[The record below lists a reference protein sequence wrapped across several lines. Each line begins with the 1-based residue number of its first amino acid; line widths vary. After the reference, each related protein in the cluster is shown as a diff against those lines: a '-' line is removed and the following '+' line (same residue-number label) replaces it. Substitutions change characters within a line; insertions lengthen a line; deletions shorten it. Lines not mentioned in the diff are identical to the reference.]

1 MKQRLTALALATLL
15 LLGLTACGK
24 TVEEA
29 SPTPAEPTVSQP
41 VESVPAE
48 SEAPESAAPTDSET
62 SEPGQSA
69 APSETP
75 SVQPSEAPSEASDP
89 EPAKAPTANQ
99 VYAAV
104 SAAAGVSY
112 NNATSYIDA
121 YYTTLDLSALDD
133 YVFYMPDMSAQ
144 IEEIVIAKVS
154 GDMDAV
160 KSACLDRQKGM
171 AEEAA
176 FYGTT
181 GAYVDSYQLVT
192 EGDWVM
198 FCVCEKS
205 ADAVSAFRS
214 SVK

>member
-1 MKQRLTALALATLL
+1 MKQRLTALALAGVM
-15 LLGLTACGK
+15 LLGLAACAK
-24 TVEEA
+24 SVEDA
-29 SPTPAEPTVSQP
+29 TPNPTPLET
-41 VESVPAE
+41 VPAATATPQPTE
-48 SEAPESAAPTDSET
+48 DVEVETAQPSESAAPSQ
-62 SEPGQSA
+62 EP
-69 APSETP
+69 T
-75 SVQPSEAPSEASDP
+75 VQPSEEPSDQ
-89 EPAKAPTANQ
+89 PAKAPTAAQ

-112 NNATSYIDA
+112 DDSTAYIDA
-121 YYTTLDLSALDD
+121 FYTTLDLSALSD
-133 YVFYMPDMSAQ
+133 YVFYMPPMSTQ
-144 IEEIVIAKVS
+144 MEEIFIAKVS

-160 KSACLDRQKGM
+160 KSACLDRQAAM

-192 EGDWVM
+192 EGDWVL
-198 FCVCEKS
+198 FCVCEKT

>member
-1 MKQRLTALALATLL
+1 MKQRLTALALAALL
-15 LLGLTACGK
+15 LLGLTACGGK
-24 TVEEA
+24 APEEVSSTPEAATQTVPETTA
-29 SPTPAEPTVSQP
+29 TPQATEPTQTETPGASAQP
-41 VESVPAE
+41 E
-48 SEAPESAAPTDSET
+48 DS
-62 SEPGQSA
+62 P
-69 APSETP
+69 APSQSPAVGEPTAP
-75 SVQPSEAPSEASDP
+75 PSE
-89 EPAKAPTANQ
+89 EPVKAPTAAE

-112 NNATSYIDA
+112 DNATSYIDA
-121 YYTTLDLSALDD
+121 YYTTLDLNALDD

-154 GDMDAV
+154 GDMAAV
-160 KSACLDRQKGM
+160 KSACLDRQAAM

-192 EGDWVM
+192 EGNWVL
-198 FCVCEKS
+198 FCVCEKT

>member
-1 MKQRLTALALATLL
+1 MKQRLTALALAALL
-15 LLGLTACGK
+15 LLGLTACGGK
-24 TVEEA
+24 APEEVSSTPEAATQTVPEA
-29 SPTPAEPTVSQP
+29 TATPQATEPTQTETPGASAQP
-41 VESVPAE
+41 E
-48 SEAPESAAPTDSET
+48 DSL
-62 SEPGQSA
+62 

-75 SVQPSEAPSEASDP
+75 SVQPSEAPAEEPDP
-89 EPAKAPTANQ
+89 EPAKTPTAGS

-112 NNATSYIDA
+112 DNATSYIDA

-154 GDMDAV
+154 GDMSAV
-160 KSACLDRQKGM
+160 KSACLDRQAAM

-192 EGDWVM
+192 EGDWLL
-198 FCVCEKS
+198 FCVCEKT

-214 SVK
+214 CVK